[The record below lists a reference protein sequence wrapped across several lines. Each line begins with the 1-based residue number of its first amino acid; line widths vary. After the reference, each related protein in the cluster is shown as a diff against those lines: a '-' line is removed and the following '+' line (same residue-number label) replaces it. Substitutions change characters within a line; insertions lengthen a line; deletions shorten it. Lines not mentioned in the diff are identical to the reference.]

1 MTEIRDILLFMVS
14 YPQRTPGW
22 ALDASLQLADQ
33 FGARLSGILC
43 ETRIPAVGNWL
54 SDKLAHT
61 DALVASENARSRAA
75 TQDLLDEFS
84 MLVGEGRRGEQYRVE
99 CELMG
104 NPAEPARL
112 ARTHDLTVVPVD
124 SDVEFKA
131 AAEGLIFDS
140 GRPVLLL
147 PRPKPDRLQF
157 DNIII
162 AWDGSRSAAR
172 GLASAIPFCRT
183 ARSVRLVAVSGDKP
197 FDSIQVLEEAK
208 RHLACHEIPSR
219 IEEVEAAG
227 RNAGMALLEYGAGSG
242 ANLLVVGAYGHSR
255 VREFVLGGATHSILH
270 DPQLPVLLAH

>member
-1 MTEIRDILLFMVS
+1 MTELRDILLLMVS
-14 YPQRTPGW
+14 YPYRTPRW

-54 SDKLAHT
+54 SDKLVHT
-61 DALVASENARSRAA
+61 DGLVGSENARSRAA
-75 TQDLLDEFS
+75 TKDLLKEFS
-84 MLVGEGRRGEQYRVE
+84 MLVGEDRRGEQYLVE